1 MIVRRTA
8 DKNGHEKQEKIPVRL
23 SDLMKD
29 GDISQNVELQPGDT
43 LIIPQTW
50 F

>member
-1 MIVRRTA
+1 VIIRRGT
-8 DKNGHEKQEKIPVRL
+8 DKDGHATQETIHVRL
-23 SDLMKD
+23 GDLMKD

-43 LIIPQTW
+43 LIIPQAW

>member
-1 MIVRRTA
+1 M
-8 DKNGHEKQEKIPVRL
+8 RL

-29 GDISQNVELQPGDT
+29 GDISQNVELAPGDT